1 MYNKEQIDS
10 EFMKTHGFRKKGTAF
25 FRVLASKILQ
35 VVKTEKGRGGAE
47 IQFGV
52 FSLYSEL
59 LPQWLTSS
67 GCIPRYHV
75 IAFLGRRSVLSLD
88 PSGRVEIIGMKEQLD
103 IFYQKAVPWLDSI
116 ITQEQLCDGQLIM
129 DTCAGG
135 NYRWNDMLKFA
146 PFLKIRDWQCAEM
159 VLPAILEQHG
169 FTVSTLQVDTGSC
182 KSDTWKNAFG
192 LYNDDIELFRRFP
205 RCKQKTTG
213 DLHKE
218 FILEKVRARDEA
230 WAESYLEEIYQ
241 KNRKLLQEAKIF

>member
-169 FTVSTLQVDTGSC
+169 FTVSTLQVDATLS
-182 KSDTWKNAFG
+182 
-192 LYNDDIELFRRFP
+192 P
-205 RCKQKTTG
+205 RQFDAEKTDHVHCEICWAKFSKRPE
-213 DLHKE
+213 DLHFGYYE
-218 FILEKVRARDEA
+218 EKSNS
-230 WAESYLEEIYQ
+230 WICEECFQ
-241 KNRKLLQEAKIF
+241 SFGALFHWQLK

>member
-1 MYNKEQIDS
+1 MYNKEQIDA

-25 FRVLASKILQ
+25 FRVLASEILQ
-35 VVKTEKGRGGAE
+35 VVKTEKGRGRAE

-116 ITQEQLCDGQLIM
+116 ITQEQLCDGQLSM

-146 PFLKIRDWQCAEM
+146 PFLKIRDWQCA
-159 VLPAILEQHG
+159 
-169 FTVSTLQVDTGSC
+169 
-182 KSDTWKNAFG
+182 
-192 LYNDDIELFRRFP
+192 
-205 RCKQKTTG
+205 
-213 DLHKE
+213 
-218 FILEKVRARDEA
+218 
-230 WAESYLEEIYQ
+230 
-241 KNRKLLQEAKIF
+241 

>member
-75 IAFLGRRSVLSLD
+75 IAFSWQTLGSVARSER
-88 PSGRVEIIGMKEQLD
+88 PGRD
-103 IFYQKAVPWLDSI
+103 NW
-116 ITQEQLCDGQLIM
+116 
-129 DTCAGG
+129 
-135 NYRWNDMLKFA
+135 
-146 PFLKIRDWQCAEM
+146 
-159 VLPAILEQHG
+159 
-169 FTVSTLQVDTGSC
+169 
-182 KSDTWKNAFG
+182 
-192 LYNDDIELFRRFP
+192 
-205 RCKQKTTG
+205 
-213 DLHKE
+213 
-218 FILEKVRARDEA
+218 DEGA
-230 WAESYLEEIYQ
+230 T
-241 KNRKLLQEAKIF
+241 

>member
-1 MYNKEQIDS
+1 MYNKEQIDA

-25 FRVLASKILQ
+25 FRVLASEILQ

-88 PSGRVEIIGMKEQLD
+88 PSGRIEIIGMREQLG
-103 IFYQKAVPWLDSI
+103 IFYQQAIPWLDSI

-135 NYRWNDMLKFA
+135 KYLWNDMLKFA
-146 PFLKIRDWQCAEM
+146 PFLKIRNWQCAEM
-159 VLPAILEQHG
+159 VLSAILEQHG

-241 KNRKLLQEAKIF
+241 KNRKLLREARII

>member
-1 MYNKEQIDS
+1 MYNREQIDS

-75 IAFLGRRSVLSLD
+75 IAFLGRRSVLPLD

-103 IFYQKAVPWLDSI
+103 IFIRK
-116 ITQEQLCDGQLIM
+116 
-129 DTCAGG
+129 
-135 NYRWNDMLKFA
+135 
-146 PFLKIRDWQCAEM
+146 PFRGW
-159 VLPAILEQHG
+159 IL
-169 FTVSTLQVDTGSC
+169 S
-182 KSDTWKNAFG
+182 
-192 LYNDDIELFRRFP
+192 
-205 RCKQKTTG
+205 
-213 DLHKE
+213 
-218 FILEKVRARDEA
+218 
-230 WAESYLEEIYQ
+230 
-241 KNRKLLQEAKIF
+241 

>member
-1 MYNKEQIDS
+1 MYNKEQIDA

-25 FRVLASKILQ
+25 FRVLASEILQ
-35 VVKTEKGRGGAE
+35 VVKAEKGRGGAE

-75 IAFLGRRSVLSLD
+75 IAFLGSRSVLSLD

-129 DTCAGG
+129 DTCA
-135 NYRWNDMLKFA
+135 
-146 PFLKIRDWQCAEM
+146 
-159 VLPAILEQHG
+159 
-169 FTVSTLQVDTGSC
+169 
-182 KSDTWKNAFG
+182 
-192 LYNDDIELFRRFP
+192 
-205 RCKQKTTG
+205 
-213 DLHKE
+213 
-218 FILEKVRARDEA
+218 
-230 WAESYLEEIYQ
+230 
-241 KNRKLLQEAKIF
+241 